1 MLGVQH
7 RSPRLALAVLEQ
19 TTAQSPARR
28 SPRSPRVDARASLRW
43 AAPTLVA
50 AALAAAYVIISPSSV
65 DLAAHLF
72 RAEMFKREG
81 FAVWNNY
88 WYSGNAVLGYSVLFP
103 AVSATLTPQF
113 AAALATTGTA
123 TVFTVLARRH
133 FGERAW
139 VGAILFGAATA
150 ADLYSGRLAF
160 AFGALPA
167 LGAILALDSER
178 PWLACALA
186 ALSALCSPVAA
197 LFAALVAAGHALG
210 GVIATRRAAASDP
223 AERTTAR
230 PAAVRALRVAWPG
243 LGVIVA
249 SLAPVLIVAWMFPQG
264 GTEPFAFTTMLA
276 LLVVSA
282 VALVLLPRDAVR
294 LRAGVAVYALATIA
308 IYLIPTPI
316 GSNIARLGTFAA
328 LPLTAL
334 VWWGRRPRALALVFL
349 PLLYI
354 GWGPA
359 FRDGIAGD
367 IDNTT
372 TSAFYAPLLNFLH
385 REASMPGAAPFR
397 TEIPFTQFHWEAY
410 AVASRFSLARGWER
424 QLDIHDNPIFYGDAL
439 TSASYDRWLHD
450 NAVRFVAISDAAP
463 DYSARAEVELIDRG
477 LPYLRLVF
485 RSRHWRV
492 YQVHDATPIVQGPAR
507 LQTLGPDS
515 LTLHASRP
523 GSVIVHLRFTS
534 YWALARGSGCVA
546 PDGNAT
552 RLTLRRAGEVRLVT
566 RFSLTR
572 VGADSPRCT

>member
-1 MLGVQH
+1 
-7 RSPRLALAVLEQ
+7 
-19 TTAQSPARR
+19 
-28 SPRSPRVDARASLRW
+28 LRW

-50 AALAAAYVIISPSSV
+50 ATLAAAYVIISPSSV

-72 RAEMFKREG
+72 RAEMFKQQG

-103 AVSATLTPQF
+103 AVSATLTPQL

-123 TVFTVLARRH
+123 TVFTVMTRRH
-133 FGERAW
+133 FGERGW
-139 VGAILFGAATA
+139 VGAMLFGAATA

-167 LGAILALDSER
+167 LAAILALDCEQPS
-178 PWLACALA
+178 LACALA

-210 GVIATRRAAASDP
+210 GVIATRRAAGSDL
-223 AERTTAR
+223 AGAHTAQR
-230 PAAVRALRVAWPG
+230 GAPHALRVAWPG
-243 LGVIVA
+243 LAVIVA
-249 SLAPVLIVAWMFPQG
+249 SLAPVLIISWMFPQA
-264 GTEPFAFTTMLA
+264 GTEPFAFTTMLP

-282 VALVLLPRDAVR
+282 AALVLLPRDAVR
-294 LRAGVAVYALATIA
+294 LRAGVAVYALATLA

-354 GWGPA
+354 GWSPA

-372 TSAFYAPLLNFLH
+372 STAFYAPLLSFLH
-385 REASMPGAAPFR
+385 REASVPGAVPFR

-410 AVASRFSLARGWER
+410 AVATRFSLARGWER
-424 QLDIHDNPIFYGDAL
+424 QLDIHDNHIFYGGVL
-439 TSASYDRWLHD
+439 TQATYDRWLHD
-450 NAVRFVAISDAAP
+450 NAVRFVAISDADP
-463 DYSARAEVELIDRG
+463 DYSAKVEVKLIDRG
-477 LPYLRLVF
+477 PPYLRLVF

-492 YQVHDATPIVQGPAR
+492 YQVHDATPIVQGPAI

-515 LTLHASRP
+515 LTLRASGP
-523 GSVIVHLRFTS
+523 GSVIVHLHFTP

-552 RLTLRRAGEVRLVT
+552 RLTLRRGGEIQLVT
-566 RFSLTR
+566 RFSLGRIGT
-572 VGADSPRCT
+572 DSPRCS